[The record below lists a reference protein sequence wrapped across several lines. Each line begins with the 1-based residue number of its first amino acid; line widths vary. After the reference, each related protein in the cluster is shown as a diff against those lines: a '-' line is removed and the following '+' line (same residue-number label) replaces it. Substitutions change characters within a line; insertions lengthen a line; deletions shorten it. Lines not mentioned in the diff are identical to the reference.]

1 MRAIQGGRESHR
13 ETVNKGETMKSTL
26 LNSIWAVS
34 LLAAVAMPI
43 RLLAQ
48 EQSATQGQKPEP
60 TRYIVTDLGTLE
72 GGTFSQPFFINRYG
86 LVSGSSSLPDG
97 NQHAV
102 LWLGHLKL
110 DIGAPGLG
118 GPNSI
123 AFGDNDGFQSAGEA
137 ETSTPDPNGEDFC
150 GFGTHL
156 TCLPFMWQDGRMIQL
171 PTLGGNN
178 GTATAIS
185 NRGEVAG
192 FAEDPTPDPGC
203 PAPQV
208 LHFEPVVWEKGVIH
222 KLPTVGG
229 DPDGIT
235 YLINDNGQV
244 VGGSGTCGTFNP
256 NSLNNLLPV
265 HALLWE
271 NGHATDLGNLGGQ
284 TGQAGGNIAFAINNQ
299 GQVVG
304 NSDLPGDTT
313 FHAFLW
319 TKKTGMQDLGAL
331 PGDVASL
338 SISINDAGTVIGASL
353 DPNFNPRAFLWEK
366 GVMTDLNTLI
376 VSDSPLYLLT
386 GCSINSRGEITG
398 LGMTSTGEIHTYLA
412 IPTHDSA
419 TSESTSRGV
428 ISPRILSDDARKL
441 LQQQL
446 RFGQSG
452 VRFMG
457 LQQ

>member
-1 MRAIQGGRESHR
+1 
-13 ETVNKGETMKSTL
+13 MKSRMLAWIAVISVFTL
-26 LNSIWAVS
+26 P
-34 LLAAVAMPI
+34 AMPV
-43 RLLAQ
+43 RVLAQ
-48 EQSATQGQKPEP
+48 ERQQQAQHLSH
-60 TRYIVTDLGTLE
+60 YIVTDLGTLE

-86 LVSGSSSLPDG
+86 LVSGSSNLPDG

-102 LWLGHLKL
+102 LWLGKLKL
-110 DIGAPGLG
+110 DIGTPGLG

-150 GFGTHL
+150 GFRTHL
-156 TCLPFMWQDGRMIQL
+156 TCLPFLWQDGKMIQL

-178 GTATAIS
+178 GAATAIS

-222 KLPTVGG
+222 ELPTVGG

-235 YLINDNGQV
+235 YLINDSGEV
-244 VGGSGTCGTFNP
+244 VGGSGTCATFNP
-256 NSLNNLLPV
+256 NVLNNLLPV

-271 NGHATDLGNLGGQ
+271 KGKAIDLGNLGGQ
-284 TGQAGGNIAFAINNQ
+284 TGQAGGNIAFGINNQ
-299 GQVVG
+299 DQVVG

-319 TKKTGMQDLGAL
+319 TKKAGMQDLGTL
-331 PGDVASL
+331 SGDVASL
-338 SISINDAGTVIGASL
+338 SISINDAGTIVGASL
-353 DPNFNPRAFLWEK
+353 DASFNPRAFLWEK
-366 GVMTDLNTLI
+366 GMMTDLNTLI
-376 VSDSPLYLLT
+376 AGDSPLYLLT

-398 LGMTSTGEIHTYLA
+398 LGLTSTGEIHTYLA
-412 IPTHDSA
+412 SPTDGVA
-419 TSESTSRGV
+419 TSERTSAGM
-428 ISPRILSDDARKL
+428 ISPRVLSDDARKL

-446 RFGQSG
+446 RFGRSG
-452 VRFMG
+452 ARFMR
-457 LQQ
+457 LQ

>member
-1 MRAIQGGRESHR
+1 
-13 ETVNKGETMKSTL
+13 MKTTL

-34 LLAAVAMPI
+34 LLAAVAMPV
-43 RLLAQ
+43 RLAAQ
-48 EQSATQGQKPEP
+48 GQSATQGQNPVP

-102 LWLGHLKL
+102 LWLGKLKL

-137 ETSTPDPNGEDFC
+137 ETSIPDPNGEDFC

-156 TCLPFMWQDGRMIQL
+156 TCLPFLWQDGVMIQL

-178 GTATAIS
+178 GVATAIS
-185 NRGEVAG
+185 DRGEVAG
-192 FAEDPTPDPGC
+192 FAENSTLDPDC
-203 PAPQV
+203 PSPYV

-222 KLPTVGG
+222 KLPTAVG
-229 DPDGIT
+229 DPDGIA
-235 YLINDNGQV
+235 LEINDTEEV

-256 NSLNNLLPV
+256 NFLNNLVSV

-271 NGHATDLGNLGGQ
+271 QGKATDLGNLGGK
-284 TGQAGGNIAFAINNQ
+284 TGQAGGNIAFGINNQ

-319 TKKTGMQDLGAL
+319 TKKTGMQDLGTL
-331 PGDVASL
+331 SGDVASV
-338 SISINDAGTVIGASL
+338 SISINDAGSAVGASL
-353 DPNFNPRAFLWEK
+353 DANFNPRAFLWQK
-366 GVMTDLNTLI
+366 GVMTDLNALI

-386 GCSINSRGEITG
+386 GCSINSSGEITG
-398 LGMTSTGEIHTYLA
+398 LGLTSTGEIHTYLA
-412 IPTHDSA
+412 TPTHPVA
-419 TSESTSRGV
+419 TSESTSQGMIR
-428 ISPRILSDDARKL
+428 PRVLSDDARKL

-446 RFGQSG
+446 RFGRSG
-452 VRFMG
+452 ARFMM
-457 LQQ
+457 LQ

>member
-1 MRAIQGGRESHR
+1 
-13 ETVNKGETMKSTL
+13 MKSTL

-34 LLAAVAMPI
+34 LLAALAMPF
-43 RLLAQ
+43 RLTAQ
-48 EQSATQGQKPEP
+48 EQPAAQEQTTEP
-60 TRYIVTDLGTLE
+60 ARYTITDLGTLD
-72 GGTFSQPFFINRYG
+72 GGTSSQPFFINSYG

-102 LWLGHLKL
+102 LWLEELKL

-123 AFGDNDGFQSAGEA
+123 AFGDNERFQAAGEA
-137 ETSTPDPNGEDFC
+137 ETSTSDPNGEDFC

-156 TCLPFMWQDGRMIQL
+156 TCLPFLWQDGGMIQL

-178 GTATAIS
+178 GEATAIN

-192 FAEDPTPDPGC
+192 FAENSTPDPGC

-208 LHFEPVVWEKGVIH
+208 LHFKPVVWEKGRVNQLH
-222 KLPTVGG
+222 TLGG
-229 DPDGIT
+229 DPDGVAFM
-235 YLINDNGQV
+235 INDNGQA
-244 VGGSGTCGTFNP
+244 VGASGNCATFNP
-256 NSLNNLLPV
+256 IDLYNLVPV

-271 NGHATDLGNLGGQ
+271 KGNATDLGNLGGT
-284 TGQAGGNIAFAINNQ
+284 TGQAGGNIALDINYQ

-319 TKKTGMQDLGAL
+319 TKEKGMQDLGTL
-331 PGDVASL
+331 SGDVASL
-338 SISINDAGTVIGASL
+338 SISINDAGSVIGASI
-353 DPNFNPRAFLWEK
+353 DASGNPRAFLWEK

-376 VSDSPLYLLT
+376 AGDSRLYLLT

-398 LGMTSTGEIHTYLA
+398 LGLTSTGEIHTYLA
-412 IPTHDSA
+412 TPTHA
-419 TSESTSRGV
+419 VTTGESTSQGV
-428 ISPRILSDDARKL
+428 ISPRALSDDARKL

-446 RFGQSG
+446 RFGRSG
-452 VRFMG
+452 ARLMG
-457 LQQ
+457 PE